1 MQRHRKY
8 DRKNQIG
15 IAPEWQSQQGFILT
29 QTNKELKCYYQMD
42 DFLVVSYLFIA
53 LSISITTRI
62 DKLMVVAFIEK
73 ELVNISQPISGKSS
87 EH

>member
-29 QTNKELKCYYQMD
+29 QTSKELRCYYQMD
-42 DFLVVSYLFIA
+42 DFLVVFLPIH
-53 LSISITTRI
+53 SI
-62 DKLMVVAFIEK
+62 KHFNHHK
-73 ELVNISQPISGKSS
+73 N
-87 EH
+87 